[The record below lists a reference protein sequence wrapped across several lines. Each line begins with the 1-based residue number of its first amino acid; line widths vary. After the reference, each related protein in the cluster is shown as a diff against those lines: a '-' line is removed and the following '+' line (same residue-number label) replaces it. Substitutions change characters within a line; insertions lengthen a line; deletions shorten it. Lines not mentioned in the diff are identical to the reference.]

1 LPNLVGLPGPSS
13 ISKFSCGIYFAF
25 LLSVMQNHNEKENME
40 KSKIPPFGSEPQ
52 GRRPEAGNI
61 DRLKFLSLKKLAE
74 KTNTPVEIDL
84 ILQEALDSGLE
95 IMRLACASIVLWDEK
110 TNEVK
115 NEVALGSL
123 DKQGI
128 LREFDLQAVRQ
139 MRDKFSVESIY
150 VTLDMDGPHSI
161 FSYPIRAEKQVVGA
175 ITGLCAGY
183 RNLSLEEEFLE
194 ALSNQLGLAV
204 AKAWGWE
211 GKIKTEL
218 QEDQIKSERLKAIIE
233 TAVTINHEV
242 NNPLSVVL
250 GYTQLLLSRKGELA
264 QDTIDKL
271 KKIEQGALR
280 IKEVTHKLLKMVEP
294 VIVKYAGDV
303 KMVDLARSK
312 TKEES

>member
-1 LPNLVGLPGPSS
+1 
-13 ISKFSCGIYFAF
+13 
-25 LLSVMQNHNEKENME
+25 ME
-40 KSKIPPFGSEPQ
+40 T
-52 GRRPEAGNI
+52 NI
-61 DRLKFLSLKKLAE
+61 DRLKFLLLKELAE
-74 KTNTPVEIDL
+74 KINASSKIDL
-84 ILQEALDSGLE
+84 ILQEALDGSLE

-110 TNEVK
+110 TKEVR
-115 NEVALGSL
+115 NEVASGSM
-123 DKQGI
+123 DKHNI
-128 LREFDLQAVRQ
+128 LRELDLQAVRS
-139 MRDKFSVESIY
+139 MRNKFSVESIY
-150 VTLDMDGPHSI
+150 VTLDRDGPYSF
-161 FSYPIRAEKQVVGA
+161 FSYPIRTEKQIVGA

-211 GKIKTEL
+211 SKMTAEL
-218 QEDQIKSERLKAIIE
+218 QEGRIKSERLKAIIE

-250 GYTQLLLSRKGELA
+250 GYTQLLLSRKEELA
-264 QDTIDKL
+264 QETIDKL

-280 IKEVTHKLLKMVEP
+280 IKEVTHKLLRMVEP

-303 KMVDLARSK
+303 RMVDLEKSK